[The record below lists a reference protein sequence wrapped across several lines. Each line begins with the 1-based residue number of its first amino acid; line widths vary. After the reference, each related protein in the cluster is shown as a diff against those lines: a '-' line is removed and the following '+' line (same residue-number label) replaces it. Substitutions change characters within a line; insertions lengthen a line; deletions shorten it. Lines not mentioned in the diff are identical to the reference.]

1 MMHLRARRGQALWR
15 LVDGFVTVASVD
27 GRSVRAGGSAPAIWE
42 ALPGSDTSAINVAE
56 IVERL
61 AGDHRADTDDVESD
75 TMRVLA
81 AWEEIGCAV
90 LEP

>member
-1 MMHLRARRGQALWR
+1 MTSLRARRGQALWR
-15 LVDGFVTVASVD
+15 VVDGFVTVASVD
-27 GRSVRAGGSAPAIWE
+27 GRSVRAGGSASAIWE
-42 ALPGSDTSAINVAE
+42 ELPASDAAPVQVSE

-61 AGDHRADTDDVESD
+61 AADHDADAEDVASD
-75 TMRVLA
+75 TERVLT

>member
-1 MMHLRARRGQALWR
+1 MITPRVRRGRALWR
-15 LVDGFVTVASVD
+15 VVDGFVTVASVD
-27 GRSVRAGGSAPAIWE
+27 GRSVRAGGSAPAIWDE
-42 ALPGSDTSAINVAE
+42 LPASDATPIDVAE

-61 AGDHRADTDDVESD
+61 AADHDADIDDVESD